1 MSPVRR
7 MLRITSDADGFTIV
21 EFVVALVILLI
32 GILGVSGML
41 ITVMQANRGASNRTR
56 ADQLL
61 SEKVEEFH
69 SVAFSSI
76 ESGSD
81 QKVVGDVVFD
91 RSWTVTQDAPIEDV
105 ATIEIVA
112 EWSERDQTMSVETA
126 TMKSQQQ

>member
-1 MSPVRR
+1 MTSLRR
-7 MLRITSDADGFTIV
+7 VVGLGRDKRGFTIV

-32 GILGVSGML
+32 GVLGVAGML
-41 ITVMQANRGASNRTR
+41 VTVMQANRSASNRTR

-69 SVAFSSI
+69 SVSFTSI
-76 ESGSD
+76 EDGSD

-91 RSWTVTQDAPIEDV
+91 RSWTVTQDAPIDDV
-105 ATIEIVA
+105 ATIEIVT

-126 TMKSQQQ
+126 TLRSQQR